1 MISCYVDNSFG
12 FLNIVFRIKYMK
24 TPRWFT
30 QNRLPSH
37 LRIAAVVTL
46 IAAAV
51 VSAIASFKPDPLV
64 SVGSPTTPFS
74 QNKQNEPALA
84 VDANHPNILV
94 AGANDNIDLE
104 ACNAGN
110 PTTCP
115 FTPGVGVSGIYFSFD
130 SGGTWV
136 QPTYTGL
143 TARGCLGPAPCTPQ
157 VGPIGTLPKY
167 FENGLVSDGDPAL
180 AFGPKP
186 DANGHFSWANGSRLY
201 YANLTA
207 NLSTVRSEETF
218 KGFEAVFV
226 SRTDDAATAALGG
239 TAGQNAWMQPVL
251 VSRQNSALF
260 SDKEQIWADNA
271 ESSPFFGNVYICN
284 VAFRSVGLGG
294 APEPVMVSS
303 SRDGGSSWVQHQIS
317 AATNNN
323 QTGGRQGCSVRTDS
337 HGVAY
342 VFWVG
347 TDIVTRGT
355 VFFMARSFDGGATWE
370 QNPRIA
376 LRITDVGLF
385 DPNTGRFS
393 FDGVGGA
400 RTSTFPSV
408 DIANGAPSGAGATDE
423 IVLAGPDGPTP
434 SDAAPGPNERVKIAF
449 SLNRGNTFTVAAASG
464 SPSTDRPDFPAI
476 AISPSG
482 SDVYLVY
489 DNFRQPWQS
498 TTASPRLMQGVVRH
512 ADVAGNGSIGAFSDL
527 HRGAIGDA
535 RGSSQNGLTA
545 EFLGDYN
552 YAVATN
558 SFGSAVWNDVRRAA
572 DCPAIDAFRQSIAN
586 GSPTARPAP
595 EQDCPATFGNSD
607 IFGGSFADP
616 TP

>member
-1 MISCYVDNSFG
+1 MKSPSSFS
-12 FLNIVFRIKYMK
+12 RS
-24 TPRWFT
+24 
-30 QNRLPSH
+30 NRLLSH
-37 LRIAAVVTL
+37 LRIATAVTL

-51 VSAIASFKPDPLV
+51 VSAIAAFKPDPLV
-64 SVGSPTTPFS
+64 TVGSPPSPFS
-74 QNKQNEPALA
+74 QNKQNEPAIA
-84 VDANHPNILV
+84 VDANHTNVLV

-115 FTPGVGVSGIYFSFD
+115 FTNGVGVSGVYFSFN
-130 SGGTWV
+130 GGATWI
-136 QPTYTGL
+136 QPTYQGY
-143 TARGCLGPAPCTPQ
+143 TARTCLGPAACAPSTPPTPASPSNAGI
-157 VGPIGTLPKY
+157 GPIGTLPGY
-167 FENGLVSDGDPAL
+167 VENGLVSDGDPAV
-180 AFGPKP
+180 AFGPVP
-186 DANGHFSWANGSRLY
+186 DAQGHFSWANGSRLY
-201 YANLTA
+201 YANLTS
-207 NLSTVRSEETF
+207 NFSSLRSEEAF
-218 KGFEAVFV
+218 MGFEAAAV
-226 SRTDDAATAALGG
+226 SRLDAPAATGLTPDIVASQANWMAPVIV
-239 TAGQNAWMQPVL
+239 TKQNA
-251 VSRQNSALF
+251 ALF

-271 ESSPFFGNVYICN
+271 ESSSFFGNVYICN

-294 APEPVMVSS
+294 APEPVVVSTS
-303 SRDGGSSWVQHQIS
+303 QDGGSSWVQHQIS

-323 QTGGRQGCSVRTDS
+323 QTGGRQGCAVRTDS

-370 QNPRIA
+370 HHPRIA

-434 SDAAPGPNERVKIAF
+434 SDTAPGPNERVKIAF

-464 SPSTDRPDFPAI
+464 SPSNDRPDFPAI

-482 SDVYLVY
+482 SDLYLVY
-489 DNFRQPWQS
+489 DNFLQVWQS

-552 YAVATN
+552 YAVATD

-572 DCPAIDAFRQSIAN
+572 NCPKIDAFRQSITN
-586 GSPTARPAP
+586 GSPTAPPAP
-595 EQDCPATFGNSD
+595 EQKCPATFGNSD

>member
-1 MISCYVDNSFG
+1 MKSPISFS
-12 FLNIVFRIKYMK
+12 RS
-24 TPRWFT
+24 
-30 QNRLPSH
+30 NRLLSH
-37 LRIAAVVTL
+37 LRIPAAVTL

-51 VSAIASFKPDPLV
+51 VSAIAAFKPDPLV

-74 QNKQNEPALA
+74 QNKQNEPAIA
-84 VDANHPNILV
+84 VDANHPNVLV

-115 FTPGVGVSGIYFSFD
+115 FTNGVGVSGVYFSFD
-130 SGGTWV
+130 SGATWS
-136 QPTYTGL
+136 QPTYQGY
-143 TARGCLGPAPCTPQ
+143 TARTCLGPAACAASTPPTPAGPSNAGI
-157 VGPIGTLPKY
+157 GPIGTLPGY
-167 FENGLVSDGDPAL
+167 VEAGLVSDGDPAL

-207 NLSTVRSEETF
+207 NFSTVRSEETF

-226 SRTDDAATAALGG
+226 SRTDDAATAALGA

-323 QTGGRQGCSVRTDS
+323 QTGGRQGCSVRSDS
-337 HGVAY
+337 HGVVY

-595 EQDCPATFGNSD
+595 QQDCPATFGNSD